1 MGGTGDVG
9 KNEIRRWEGS
19 FMNIYL
25 RAWKLL
31 LERLERKT
39 GWGKEELK
47 ILMLQCLLDAGEGAE

>member
-1 MGGTGDVG
+1 
-9 KNEIRRWEGS
+9 
-19 FMNIYL
+19 MNIYL